1 MFEIADTIGLID
13 TLMIITK
20 VIEDKTIVIMV
31 VKKGVDLLEA
41 KHLKMFMAVGVV
53 LIMRYKKEIQ
63 LILMAKLLVVVFVSQ
78 YITGLRS
85 SLVTTPSLPFLLK
98 RHRNVL

>member
-20 VIEDKTIVIMV
+20 EIEDKTIVIMV

-41 KHLKMFMAVGVV
+41 KQIKMFMVVGVV
-53 LIMRYKKEIQ
+53 LIMRYKKEIR
-63 LILMAKLLVVVFVSQ
+63 LILMAKLLVVVFVNQ
-78 YITGLRS
+78 YITGLSS
-85 SLVTTPSLPFLLK
+85 SLVTTPRLPFLLK

>member
-13 TLMIITK
+13 TLMIVTK
-20 VIEDKTIVIMV
+20 VVEDKTIVIMV
-31 VKKGVDLLEA
+31 LEA
-41 KHLKMFMAVGVV
+41 KQIKMFMVVGVV
-53 LIMRYKKEIQ
+53 LMRYKKEIQ
-63 LILMAKLLVVVFVSQ
+63 LILMAKLLAVVFVNQ

-85 SLVTTPSLPFLLK
+85 SLVTTPRLPFLLK

>member
-31 VKKGVDLLEA
+31 VKKGVDLLEV
-41 KHLKMFMAVGVV
+41 KQIKMFMVVGVV

-63 LILMAKLLVVVFVSQ
+63 LILMAKLLVVVFVNQ

-85 SLVTTPSLPFLLK
+85 SLVTTPRLPFLPK